1 MQSLFNVEGIPS
13 ENQLRNIVDEI
24 APSSVNPVFNNTLR
38 VAQCSGVVDEYRI
51 LDGGVLLAID
61 GIWYFSSQKI
71 HCEHCLTKKVK
82 DKDGEELT
90 IYYHAA
96 LAGTLVKPGSN
107 KVLPVAPEIIRNE
120 DGEKKQDCEINAVK
134 RWFDAHYEEYK
145 WLKPTLLGDDLYSR
159 RPFCEEVTQ
168 KGFSFIFTCKEESHQ
183 WLMETVKNS
192 ELREIL
198 DKKWDPRKKK
208 QVHYAWKYLNGVPI
222 RYDERNPFLVN
233 YFSYEIKPE
242 GAKKPSYFNSWVT
255 NKPITDMNVA
265 YLAECGRA

>member
-1 MQSLFNVEGIPS
+1 MERGKIGTLVNCLSDEVDKLPIRPEYSASKYSNRDGVNSAFAAFFFQFPSLLRYMREMEDREKRSNVQSLFNVEGIPS

-159 RPFCEEVTQ
+159 RPFCAPC
-168 KGFSFIFTCKEESHQ
+168 FLC
-183 WLMETVKNS
+183 
-192 ELREIL
+192 
-198 DKKWDPRKKK
+198 
-208 QVHYAWKYLNGVPI
+208 
-222 RYDERNPFLVN
+222 RYRSP
-233 YFSYEIKPE
+233 
-242 GAKKPSYFNSWVT
+242 
-255 NKPITDMNVA
+255 
-265 YLAECGRA
+265 